1 LTEIKDLL
9 EENYL
14 KMKVELNE
22 QFKTTLQDSITQ
34 TNGELR
40 KEMETNLMDLSEAVV
55 LRSTLLIERM
65 ESNISERIQLV
76 FLEMMR
82 KLDDKTQALGE
93 QMARIDQDVQAGNE
107 QLKFL
112 SEEVQDLNT
121 KSAMI
126 DQKLDAFHQISLES
140 FEDLRVR
147 AQSAA
152 TSAELKT
159 FSEQFKFTLDENFAD
174 MVLVVGKLIDEKKI
188 NNPSL

>member
-55 LRSTLLIERM
+55 WRSTLLIERM
-65 ESNISERIQLV
+65 ESKISERLELV